1 MNPEDQLMRENQA
14 LRERLSRL
22 GQASLRITEDLDL
35 DAVLRRVLEGA
46 RLLTE
51 AARGGLTVIDDT
63 GKLEQFVS
71 SGLTEEAHRGFV
83 DLPGGTELF
92 AYLSSLPEP
101 LRVAD
106 FGAHLVGLGLPEIGP
121 PLEPLGSFLGAPI
134 RLQNAQVGNL
144 YLSDKEGEEERAQEM
159 GNQGSRAV
167 AKKKG
172 HGRAK
177 RKSTTAS
184 SPPKR
189 RRLNNAE
196 SHPLN

>member
-1 MNPEDQLMRENQA
+1 MSVMNTFLKIREI
-14 LRERLSRL
+14 E
-22 GQASLRITEDLDL
+22 
-35 DAVLRRVLEGA
+35 
-46 RLLTE
+46 
-51 AARGGLTVIDDT
+51 
-63 GKLEQFVS
+63 KK
-71 SGLTEEAHRGFV
+71 EE
-83 DLPGGTELF
+83 
-92 AYLSSLPEP
+92 
-101 LRVAD
+101 
-106 FGAHLVGLGLPEIGP
+106 
-121 PLEPLGSFLGAPI
+121 I
-134 RLQNAQVGNL
+134 RATA
-144 YLSDKEGEEERAQEM
+144 DKEGEEERAQEM